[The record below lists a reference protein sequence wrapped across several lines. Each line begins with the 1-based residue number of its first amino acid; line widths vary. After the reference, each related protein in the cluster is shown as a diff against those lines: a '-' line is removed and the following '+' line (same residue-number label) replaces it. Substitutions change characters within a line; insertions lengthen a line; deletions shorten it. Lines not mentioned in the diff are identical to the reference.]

1 MNKRCAVPLARPL
14 ALVLT
19 RAAERPRNNA
29 RARSPLRARGQMV
42 AHYVSLF
49 LPLFRSLGSGELRQ
63 GRLVS
68 NSCEDYD
75 RSAKLED

>member
-1 MNKRCAVPLARPL
+1 MR
-14 ALVLT
+14 
-19 RAAERPRNNA
+19 A

-42 AHYVSLF
+42 AHYVSLL